1 MDEEFHSSFEPKA
14 MPNFPNEVNHFIKK
28 KFGNAIN
35 LPLTLDDLAD
45 FFLFD
50 HAGFK
55 KFIKIY

>member
-1 MDEEFHSSFEPKA
+1 